1 MLFIFMFQRKYIVK
15 CCIDLKGNNVCVH
28 AVEGKFMK
36 PLHNSF
42 NWIFQ
47 ISHHTQII
55 NIFCRENQSEL
66 LQSFFSILLSSAH
79 KNTWIF
85 VLSACKLFTPP
96 KHIIATKWV
105 QMYNFHICY
114 RFFPKEKILCFKKS
128 IKI

>member
-1 MLFIFMFQRKYIVK
+1 MFQRKYIVK
-15 CCIDLKGNNVCVH
+15 CCIDLIRTNVCVH
-28 AVEGKFMK
+28 AVRGEFMK

-79 KNTWIF
+79 TEHLDICN
-85 VLSACKLFTPP
+85 V
-96 KHIIATKWV
+96 WV
-105 QMYNFHICY
+105 ASYLHLLNI
-114 RFFPKEKILCFKKS
+114 
-128 IKI
+128 